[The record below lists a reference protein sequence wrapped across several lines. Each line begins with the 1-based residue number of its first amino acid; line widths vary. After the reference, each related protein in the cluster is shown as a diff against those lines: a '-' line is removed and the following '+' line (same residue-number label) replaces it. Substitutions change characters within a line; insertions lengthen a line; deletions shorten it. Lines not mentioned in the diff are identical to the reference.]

1 MDNHQSEIADAMAQ
15 RGYAVATTP
24 DQLLTVL
31 QQDSIQQLKQY
42 PAPADP
48 HAFVT
53 ALNLEMAS

>member
-1 MDNHQSEIADAMAQ
+1 MAQ
-15 RGYAVATTP
+15 RGYALATTP
-24 DQLLTVL
+24 DQLLAVL

-48 HAFVT
+48 RAFVT